1 MVESE
6 IWCIISPPLSWW
18 GLGLSPLVASVGPYI
33 IDLWTRIGWR
43 NFCVYFTTALAV
55 HEICQIYPR
64 QEFNYWL
71 SPNKVLRAPLSS
83 VDDLF
88 QNRLIKLVPSWFM
101 ALPLSRRARD
111 KYQVTAW
118 NNIFSDNEIFRKRVI
133 TITAILAVQRGSPAT
148 SAFIKIFSVGT
159 IVLSGSF
166 GYCVI
171 LTIDF
176 VRNFLTD
183 RKPNVISIPVT
194 YPLPPLS
201 KRKEKLY
208 IDLIGPTWK
217 IENEVC
223 H

>member
-1 MVESE
+1 MAFPKQGS
-6 IWCIISPPLSWW
+6 
-18 GLGLSPLVASVGPYI
+18 
-33 IDLWTRIGWR
+33 
-43 NFCVYFTTALAV
+43 
-55 HEICQIYPR
+55 
-64 QEFNYWL
+64 
-71 SPNKVLRAPLSS
+71 RAPLSS

-201 KRKEKLY
+201 KKKEKLY

>member
-1 MVESE
+1 M
-6 IWCIISPPLSWW
+6 
-18 GLGLSPLVASVGPYI
+18 ASVGPYI

-183 RKPNVISIPVT
+183 LKPNVIQFHLHTPF
-194 YPLPPLS
+194 PPPPFQ
-201 KRKEKLY
+201 KK
-208 IDLIGPTWK
+208 GK
-217 IENEVC
+217 IVY
-223 H
+223 

>member
-1 MVESE
+1 M
-6 IWCIISPPLSWW
+6 
-18 GLGLSPLVASVGPYI
+18 ASVGPYI

-101 ALPLSRRARD
+101 ALPLSCRARD

-176 VRNFLTD
+176 VQNFLTD
-183 RKPNVISIPVT
+183 HKPYVIQFHLHTPF
-194 YPLPPLS
+194 PPFQ
-201 KRKEKLY
+201 KKEKLY
-208 IDLIGPTWK
+208 FDLIRPYLK
-217 IENEVC
+217 NRK
-223 H
+223 

>member
-1 MVESE
+1 
-6 IWCIISPPLSWW
+6 
-18 GLGLSPLVASVGPYI
+18 
-33 IDLWTRIGWR
+33 
-43 NFCVYFTTALAV
+43 
-55 HEICQIYPR
+55 
-64 QEFNYWL
+64 
-71 SPNKVLRAPLSS
+71 
-83 VDDLF
+83 
-88 QNRLIKLVPSWFM
+88 M

-183 RKPNVISIPVT
+183 LKPNVIQFHLHT
-194 YPLPPLS
+194 PLPPLS
-201 KRKEKLY
+201 KKKEKLY
-208 IDLIGPTWK
+208 NDLIK
-217 IENEVC
+217 ALLENRK
-223 H
+223 